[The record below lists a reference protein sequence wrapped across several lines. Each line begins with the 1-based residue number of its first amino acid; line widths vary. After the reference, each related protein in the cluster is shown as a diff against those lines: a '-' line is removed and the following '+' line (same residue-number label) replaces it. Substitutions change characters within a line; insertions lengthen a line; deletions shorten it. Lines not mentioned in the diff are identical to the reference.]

1 MKPFAKITL
10 LLLVPFVNLRAN
22 DKQDSPENLIANGS
36 FEDGPKEIY
45 GDDGG
50 DRLSEH
56 NGYLPLAKGS
66 TGVTGWVVTR
76 GQIDLHANHV
86 KAAKGRR
93 SIDLNGSPGVG
104 GIQQSITTMKGK
116 KYVLKFM
123 LAGHP
128 GKVVADEPEKV
139 LQVDIG
145 DVTKTFKFDTT
156 GHTKAKMGWVEKEV
170 TFTAAGDKTTIELS
184 SLSKL
189 DRYCGPSI
197 DDVRVYAAE

>member
-1 MKPFAKITL
+1 MKQFVFAVL
-10 LLLVPFVNLRAN
+10 CLVSVVIAQAD
-22 DKQDSPENLIANGS
+22 DKKPAPENLISNGG

-50 DRLSEH
+50 DALSEDY
-56 NGYLPLAKGS
+56 GYMRLGKGS
-66 TGVTGWVVTR
+66 TDVTGWVVTR
-76 GQIDLHANHV
+76 GEIDLHANHA

-104 GIQQSITTMKGK
+104 GIEQNIKTVKGK

-128 GKVVADEPEKV
+128 GKVEADEPEKLMGV
-139 LQVDIG
+139 YID
-145 DVTKTFKFDTT
+145 DVSKTYKFDTT
-156 GHTKAKMGWVEKEV
+156 GHTRAKMGWVEKEV
-170 TFTAAGDKTTIELS
+170 AFTANGDKTMIEFY

-197 DDVRVYAAE
+197 DDIRVYAAE